1 MRENAGDKWAL
12 EVLGRVK
19 DCSDFVAAERRYH
32 VNCYVYFQTDPK
44 RWKSHKL
51 VQSLTQMMEN
61 FQWACDRL
69 ESEIVLRPVKET
81 QGKMKEQINGQA
93 VYGVQYIKSSLTN
106 RYQDHIYFCNESER
120 ENIVYF
126 KEMTDYLINEKY
138 RQRKTTV
145 QEWPRRIQ
153 ALAAILIK
161 AEISE
166 RKFNKGT
173 HPSAVDI
180 ANLNRSPP
188 LIHHFLKGLINTKL
202 KQESLA
208 TVLLKQ

>member
-1 MRENAGDKWAL
+1 MGTWGLGTSKGLFRFRGSRASLPRKLLCLLLLPNRSKKVEITQAGTKPNT
-12 EVLGRVK
+12 E
-19 DCSDFVAAERRYH
+19 
-32 VNCYVYFQTDPK
+32 
-44 RWKSHKL
+44 
-51 VQSLTQMMEN
+51 MMEN

>member
-1 MRENAGDKWAL
+1 MGTWGLGTSKGLFRFRGSRASLPRKLLFAFTPKQTKKVEITQAGTKPNT
-12 EVLGRVK
+12 E
-19 DCSDFVAAERRYH
+19 
-32 VNCYVYFQTDPK
+32 
-44 RWKSHKL
+44 
-51 VQSLTQMMEN
+51 MMEN

-69 ESEIVLRPVKET
+69 ESEIVLRSVKEI
-81 QGKMKEQINGQA
+81 QGKMKEQVNGQA

-145 QEWPRRIQ
+145 QEGPRRIQ

-173 HPSAVDI
+173 YPSAVDI

-188 LIHHFLKGLINTKL
+188 LIHHFLKGLINTSWNKNH
-202 KQESLA
+202 
-208 TVLLKQ
+208 LLMYC